1 MIEII
6 FKKKPQEVNRIMF
19 KLNMQNAFD
28 RMSQTERVQ
37 SEDIR
42 QNMLEKTKQDENTG
56 QTLYWKSN
64 QNHRTG
70 IDAMF

>member
-1 MIEII
+1 
-6 FKKKPQEVNRIMF
+6 MF

-56 QTLYWKSN
+56 QTLYWKSSIIE
-64 QNHRTG
+64 QAQLQCFKIVKFVALKTG
-70 IDAMF
+70 

>member
-6 FKKKPQEVNRIMF
+6 FLKKTQEVNRIMF
-19 KLNMQNAFD
+19 KLNMQNVFD

-37 SEDIR
+37 SEDVR

-64 QNHRTG
+64 QHHRTG
-70 IDAMF
+70 IAAMF